1 MQLKATNREEFVSHL
16 TKLKED
22 RFAKR
27 FVAKCDMMKDWD
39 KCQGIWI
46 DGKLAGAIVVTISK
60 RNPKVANLQ
69 LLHTFYEHR
78 SKGVARALC
87 DWAIQFAIDSCVDYF
102 RVSAELDAVV
112 FYEKCGFKFVCRQK
126 TAKLSMFRLT
136 SAKVSDNSFEPDA
149 YIWGQMNRKGKGSC
163 IECYVEYKGVDFY
176 NDKI

>member
-78 SKGVARALC
+78 GKGVASRLC
-87 DWAIQFAIDSCVDYF
+87 EYGLKYAYENKAEYF
-102 RVSAELDAVV
+102 RVSSELDAVT
-112 FYEKCGFKFVCRQK
+112 FYKKFGFKMVCRQK
-126 TAKLSMFRLT
+126 TAQLAMFILT
-136 SAKVSDNSFEPDA
+136 SPNIKENDMRVDEH
-149 YIWGQMNRKGKGSC
+149 IWKQMNRKGKGAC
-163 IECYVEYKGVDFY
+163 VDCFVEYKGVDFY
-176 NDKI
+176 SA